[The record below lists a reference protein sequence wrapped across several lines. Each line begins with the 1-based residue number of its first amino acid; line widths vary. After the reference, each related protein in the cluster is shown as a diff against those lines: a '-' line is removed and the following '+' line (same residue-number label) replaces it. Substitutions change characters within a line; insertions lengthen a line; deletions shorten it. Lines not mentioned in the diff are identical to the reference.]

1 MATLPG
7 VRGRRPAPERLVV
20 DLRAQLRAISA
31 APPLPAGWH
40 LEVAHAVADGAPF
53 GGDFAVPARTGDLL
67 QLLLADVSGKGLD
80 AGTRALLL
88 AAATSG
94 ILGAVPPERV
104 LPALDAHLTRQDWID
119 GFATAVHLWVRLAD
133 GRFSLSLAGHP
144 SPAHFHAGSGEWQLL
159 SAPGPVLG
167 VPSGGGWSTAD
178 GTLLPGDA
186 LLFYTDGC
194 VERSTEDIDTGVDRL
209 LGAAFRQV
217 LQGFA
222 GAAQALLAT
231 NVGSRDDRAIAI
243 LWRDT
248 HVG

>member
-1 MATLPG
+1 
-7 VRGRRPAPERLVV
+7 V

-31 APPLPAGWH
+31 PPPLPAGWH

-53 GGDFAVPARTGDLL
+53 GGDFAVPARTGGLL

-94 ILGAVPPERV
+94 ILGAVPPEQV
-104 LPALDAHLTRQDWID
+104 LPALDAHLARQAWEE
-119 GFATAVHLWVRLAD
+119 GFATAAHLWIGLAD
-133 GRFSLSLAGHP
+133 GTYRLSLAGHP
-144 SPAHFHAGSGEWQLL
+144 SPAHFHAGSGQWQLL
-159 SAPGPVLG
+159 EGSGPILG
-167 VPSGGGWSTAD
+167 IIQGGSWSVTSGR
-178 GTLLPGDA
+178 LLAGDA

-194 VERSTEDIDTGVDRL
+194 VERPSEDIDTGVDRL
-209 LGAAFRQV
+209 LGAAYRQV
-217 LQGFA
+217 LSGFA

-231 NVGSRDDRAIAI
+231 NLGSRDDRAIAL

-248 HVG
+248 NTG